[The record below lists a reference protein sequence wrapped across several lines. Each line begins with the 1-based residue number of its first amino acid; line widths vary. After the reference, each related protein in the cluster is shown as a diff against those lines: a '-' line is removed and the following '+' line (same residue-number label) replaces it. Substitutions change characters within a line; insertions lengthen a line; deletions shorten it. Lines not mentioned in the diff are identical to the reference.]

1 MRKECP
7 RRVQSCGRGAQKHL
21 EWLAL
26 RFSGRG
32 GRCQDSTGT
41 PSYFVSVASKGLT
54 IFVSP
59 LFAIVAANAVSVASK
74 GLKFTVGVHLWRGG
88 RTGTACRA
96 PTNGGGAGR
105 RGQAFIGR
113 SIGGR
118 LWRVL

>member
-1 MRKECP
+1 MRKEYP
-7 RRVQSCGRGAQKHL
+7 RRVQSCGRGARKRL

-26 RFSGRG
+26 QFLGRG

-41 PSYFVSVASKGLT
+41 PSCFVSVASKRLT

-59 LFAIVAANAVSVASK
+59 LFAIVAASAVSIASK
-74 GLKFTVGVHLWRGG
+74 GVKFTVGGSLCRGG

-96 PTNGGGAGR
+96 PTNGGAAGR
-105 RGQAFIGR
+105 RGTEVIGR